1 MHLSRY
7 SFCKVDALVFAV
19 YFLDSIND
27 NPLYSASNSI
37 TFLSQ
42 FHGHDASQVKAI
54 IALILSCLFLHQDHC
69 FYLPDS
75 L

>member
-1 MHLSRY
+1 MHRSRY
-7 SFCKVDALVFAV
+7 SACKVDALVFAV
-19 YFLDSIND
+19 YFLDLINET
-27 NPLYSASNSI
+27 PPYSVSNSI

-42 FHGHDASQVKAI
+42 FHGHDASQVQAI

-69 FYLPDS
+69 FYLPDC

>member
-7 SFCKVDALVFAV
+7 SDCKVDALVSAV
-19 YFLDSIND
+19 YFLDSINE

-37 TFLSQ
+37 MFLSQ
-42 FHGHDASQVKAI
+42 FHGQDASQVQAI
-54 IALILSCLFLHQDHC
+54 IALILSCLLLHQHHC
-69 FYLPDS
+69 FYLPGC